1 MPGWGR
7 ASVPYCVANQP
18 PSEWLKPQCAL
29 SHDSYTGLTVSRRAG
44 VATVARG
51 SAISGPQQL
60 PGGGAR
66 LPGLE
71 GVAGMVQT
79 PTLCVGLS
87 PSARA
92 GQPRLGGAG
101 SGPTS
106 SRRAGLVLQGG
117 GDSMG
122 PLWRLSMTS
131 SVERVLIPFMLKGRE
146 PSPALHG
153 LPWLPSHLAPCCF
166 VSHWKSEEKTT
177 FSFLYLSQVRL
188 K

>member
-1 MPGWGR
+1 MGKQWTRRLGAWVGPGFCPLLR
-7 ASVPYCVANQP
+7 SKPA

-29 SHDSYTGLTVSRRAG
+29 SHDSYTGLTVSRRAR

-122 PLWRLSMTS
+122 PLWRPSVTS

-153 LPWLPSHLAPCCF
+153 SPWLPSHLPA
-166 VSHWKSEEKTT
+166 V
-177 FSFLYLSQVRL
+177 LSPTGKVRRKPL
-188 K
+188 SLF